1 MYRRVGSGRLDGM
14 LTVPVRLL
22 GDTDVAEVRR
32 LLDATPYAAA
42 QVAERISSGGLA
54 WWRHEARIFGYGRR
68 LSSVCWVGANVVP
81 VLASVPAATAFAE
94 LMAGEPRG
102 CSSIVGSA
110 DAVLAMWERLVPHW
124 GQARDVRGCQPLLAT
139 DRPATVRPDP
149 QVRLVR
155 LDEVAALYPAAVA
168 MYTEEVGV
176 PPAADGDPS
185 YHDRVL
191 DLVRARRA
199 YASFVNGRVVFK
211 AEVAVVTRH
220 TAQIQG
226 VWVDPRWRGRGL
238 ATGGMAAVVD
248 DVLRRVAPTVS
259 LYVNDYNEPARRAY
273 ARCGFREVG
282 TFATV
287 LF

>member
-1 MYRRVGSGRLDGM
+1 M

-22 GDTDVAEVRR
+22 GDGDAVEVRR
-32 LLDATPYAAA
+32 LLDAAPYAGA
-42 QVAERISSGGLA
+42 QVAERVGSSSMA

-68 LSSVCWVGANVVP
+68 LSSLCWIGANVVP
-81 VLASVPAATAFAE
+81 VLASQPAAAAFAE
-94 LMAGEPRG
+94 LVAGEARS

-110 DAVLAMWERLVPHW
+110 DAVLELWGRLAPTW
-124 GQARDVRGCQPLLAT
+124 GPAREVRGCQPLLVT
-139 DRPATVRPDP
+139 DRPAEVRSDP
-149 QVRLVR
+149 EVRLVR
-155 LDEVAALYPAAVA
+155 LDELHALYPASVA

-199 YASFVNGRVVFK
+199 YARFDRGRVVFK

-226 VWVDPRWRGRGL
+226 VWTDPEFRGQGI
-238 ATGGMAAVVD
+238 ATAGMAAVVE
-248 DVLRRVAPTVS
+248 DVLRRIAPTVS
-259 LYVNDYNEPARRAY
+259 LYVNDFNEPARRAY
-273 ARCGFREVG
+273 ARCGFHQVD

>member
-1 MYRRVGSGRLDGM
+1 M

-22 GDTDVAEVRR
+22 GDTDAAEVRR
-32 LLDATPYAAA
+32 LLDAAPYAGA
-42 QVAERISSGGLA
+42 QVAERVTSGRMA

-68 LSSVCWVGANVVP
+68 LGSLCWVGANVVP
-81 VLASVPAATAFAE
+81 VLASQPAAGAFAE
-94 LMAGEPRG
+94 LVAGEARG

-110 DAVLAMWERLVPHW
+110 EAVLEMWTRLAPAW
-124 GQARDVRGCQPLLAT
+124 GPAREVRGCQPLLVA
-139 DRPATVRPDP
+139 DRPAPGVRPDP
-149 QVRLVR
+149 DVRLVR
-155 LDEVAALYPAAVA
+155 SDEVHALYPAAVA

-176 PPAADGDPS
+176 APAADGDPS
-185 YHDRVL
+185 YYDRVL

-199 YASFVNGRVVFK
+199 YARFSNGRVVFK

-226 VWVDPRWRGRGL
+226 VWTDPEFRGRGI
-238 ATGGMAAVVD
+238 ATAGMAAVVE
-248 DVLRRVAPTVS
+248 DVLRRIAPTVS
-259 LYVNDYNEPARRAY
+259 LYVNDFNEPARQVY
-273 ARCGFREVG
+273 ARCGFRQVD

>member
-1 MYRRVGSGRLDGM
+1 M

-22 GDTDVAEVRR
+22 GDSDAAEVRR
-32 LLDATPYAAA
+32 LLDAAPYAGA
-42 QVAERISSGGLA
+42 QVAERISTGPLA

-68 LSSVCWVGANVVP
+68 LSSLCWMGANVVP
-81 VLASVPAATAFAE
+81 VAASPPAAAAFAE
-94 LMAGEPRG
+94 LVASEPRG

-110 DAVLAMWERLVPHW
+110 DAVLEMWDRLAPSW
-124 GQARDVRGCQPLLAT
+124 GPAREVRGCQPLLAT
-139 DRPATVRPDP
+139 DRPATGVRPDP
-149 QVRLVR
+149 EVRLVR
-155 LDEVAALYPAAVA
+155 PDEVHALYPASVA

-176 PPAADGDPS
+176 APAADGDPS

-199 YASFVNGRVVFK
+199 YARIVNGRVIFK

-226 VWVDPRWRGRGL
+226 VWTDPEFRGRGL
-238 ATGGMAAVVD
+238 ATAGMAAVAE

-259 LYVNDYNEPARRAY
+259 LYVNDFNEPARRAY
-273 ARCGFREVG
+273 ARCGFHQVD

>member
-1 MYRRVGSGRLDGM
+1 M
-14 LTVPVRLL
+14 LTVPVRML
-22 GDTDVAEVRR
+22 GDTDLVEVRS
-32 LLDATPYAAA
+32 LLDTAPYAAA
-42 QVAERISSGGLA
+42 QVAERLGSSGPGWL
-54 WWRHEARIFGYGRR
+54 RHEARVFGYGRR
-68 LSSVCWVGANVVP
+68 LSSVCWAGTNLVP
-81 VLASVPAATAFAE
+81 VLASPPAASAFAE

-110 DAVLAMWERLVPHW
+110 DAVMSMWERLAPHW
-124 GQARDVRGCQPLLAT
+124 GPARDVRGCQPLLAT
-139 DRPATVRPDP
+139 DRPAAVPLDP
-149 QVRLVR
+149 LVRLVSM
-155 LDEVAALYPAAVA
+155 DEVAALYPAAVA

-176 PPAADGDPS
+176 APAGSGDPS

-191 DLVRARRA
+191 DLVHDQRA
-199 YASFVNGRVVFK
+199 YARFHDGRVVFK

-238 ATGGMAAVVD
+238 ATAGMAAVIE

-259 LYVNDYNEPARRAY
+259 LYVNDYNEPARRVY
-273 ARCGFREVG
+273 TRTGFREVG

>member
-1 MYRRVGSGRLDGM
+1 M

-22 GDTDVAEVRR
+22 GDSDAAEVRR
-32 LLDATPYAAA
+32 LLDAAPYAGA
-42 QVAERISSGGLA
+42 QVAERVSTGPLA
-54 WWRHEARIFGYGRR
+54 WWRHDARIFGYGRR
-68 LSSVCWVGANVVP
+68 LTALCWVGANVVP
-81 VLASVPAATAFAE
+81 VSASQPAAAAFAE
-94 LMAGEPRG
+94 LVAGEPRG

-110 DAVLAMWERLVPHW
+110 DAVLEMWDRLAPTW
-124 GQARDVRGCQPLLAT
+124 GPAREVRACQPLLAT
-139 DRPATVRPDP
+139 DRPAEIRPDHE
-149 QVRLVR
+149 VRLVR
-155 LDEVAALYPAAVA
+155 LDEVHALYPAAVA

-199 YASFVNGRVVFK
+199 YARLVNGRVIFK

-226 VWVDPRWRGRGL
+226 VWTDPEFRGHGL
-238 ATGGMAAVVD
+238 ASAGMAAVVE

-259 LYVNDYNEPARRAY
+259 LYVNDFNEPARRAY
-273 ARCGFREVG
+273 ARCGFRQVD